1 MISSVYTCHISG
13 SAAGV
18 DAELHAAGQRALR
31 QGVRGEKVRR
41 HHQRLRPQVS
51 EVDLIQ

>member
-1 MISSVYTCHISG
+1 MIIIFPLHLAG

-41 HHQRLRPQVS
+41 HHQRLRAQVS
-51 EVDLIQ
+51 KVDLIQ